1 MRTPD
6 VGEWWRGPISEPS
19 GDSVAMSPEP
29 SGARMIDPIEALV
42 ERKREDSGA
51 DPAVLCSLD
60 IEVTIRG
67 GLALVETTRTY
78 LNREERAIE
87 ALLSIPVPVHAAFF
101 GLTAEIGGK
110 RYEAAAAP
118 REEARRDY
126 EDAIDEGR
134 GAVLHEE
141 VLRGVHALSV
151 ANLAPGAEARVT
163 IRWAEPMRFLDASA
177 RLRIPLTVGD
187 VYGVSGLLDTDELVH
202 GGRVPLATLRVRH
215 DASGIRLADG
225 SSALSPDESLV
236 TEVPANAPV
245 DIEVEGWTP
254 STLVGRAAD
263 GRDVSLAIEPASRGD
278 GNLDAVLLVDHSGSM
293 HSRCEGGLQSS
304 LTKHDAVRSA
314 LHELAGILRNDDRL
328 ALWEFDTACDPV
340 GSGQP
345 VGPSE
350 FGLLVP
356 TLSGP
361 AGGTRIGAAL
371 DRVRSIETR
380 DVLLITDGKSYALDV
395 QRQARAGRRVF
406 VVLVGEDSLEARVG
420 HLAALTGGDLQ
431 FSFGADVGR
440 ALAACVQG
448 MRSRRVEE
456 SVGEFDAKGS
466 PLHVRTARGGA
477 LIEAR
482 WKGEAGDR
490 EAEPFSAA
498 VAAYAA
504 SLAVAC
510 ASEDHATSIAV
521 REGLVTHLT
530 SLFLSVDDGQRQE
543 GLPLTQRLRLP
554 TPRTAQMDR
563 TMYASAPGAQ
573 RERIGAAPVH
583 RVHAPAPPRR
593 VEGSPPPVG
602 DLGER
607 IGIARVGMRP
617 ADPVAKPD
625 RAGVAAI
632 AGMIN
637 WDAGADALA
646 QGDLRDLPD
655 AVAGAI
661 LALSSH
667 EEVRAASLA
676 LGIDSLSVAIALVAD
691 AAADRSRQAARVRRR
706 LVRGVDAAQ
715 FEAFARDFDRG
726 PGPGA

>member
-1 MRTPD
+1 MAT
-6 VGEWWRGPISEPS
+6 
-19 GDSVAMSPEP
+19 SPEP
-29 SGARMIDPIEALV
+29 RGTKLIDPIEALV
-42 ERKREDSGA
+42 EGRREDSGA

-60 IEVTIRG
+60 IDVTIRG

-101 GLTAEIGGK
+101 GLTAKIGGK
-110 RYEAAAAP
+110 LYEAAAAP
-118 REEARRDY
+118 REEARKDY

-151 ANLAPGAEARVT
+151 ANLAPGAEAEVT
-163 IRWAEPMRFLDASA
+163 IRWAEPVRFLDASA

-202 GGRVPLATLRVRH
+202 GGPVPLATLRVRH
-215 DASGIRLADG
+215 DASGVRLADG
-225 SSALSPDESLV
+225 PSVPSPDGVLV

-245 DIEVEGWTP
+245 DIEVEGWTR

-263 GRDVSLAIEPASRGD
+263 GRDVSLVIEPASRGG
-278 GNLDAVLLVDHSGSM
+278 GNLDAVFLVDHSGSM
-293 HSRCEGGLQSS
+293 YSHCEGGSQSS

-314 LHELAGILRNDDRL
+314 LHELAGSLRNDDRL
-328 ALWEFDTACDPV
+328 ALWEFDTACGPV

-350 FGLLVP
+350 FRLLVP
-356 TLSGP
+356 KLRDP
-361 AGGTRIGAAL
+361 AGGTEIGAAL
-371 DRVRSIETR
+371 DRVRSIEAR

-395 QRQARAGRRVF
+395 QRQARTGRRIF
-406 VVLVGEDSLEARVG
+406 VVLVGEDSLEAGVG

-440 ALAACVQG
+440 AVAACVRG
-448 MRSRRVEE
+448 MRSRLVEE
-456 SVGEFDAKGS
+456 SVDEFDAEGS
-466 PLHVRTARGGA
+466 PLHIRTARGGA
-477 LIEAR
+477 SVEAQWR
-482 WKGEAGDR
+482 GEAGDR
-490 EAEPFSAA
+490 ELEPFSAA

-543 GLPLTQRLRLP
+543 GLPLTRRLRLP
-554 TPRTAQMDR
+554 TPRTVQMDSLVS
-563 TMYASAPGAQ
+563 ASASLRRDVRQEKA
-573 RERIGAAPVH
+573 RAAPLQ
-583 RVHAPAPPRR
+583 APPSARR
-593 VEGSPPPVG
+593 VEGSPRSFGIVR
-602 DLGER
+602 ER
-607 IGIARVGMRP
+607 IGVTERRFSP
-617 ADPVAKPD
+617 AGPMAKPD
-625 RAGVAAI
+625 RVDVATI
-632 AGMIN
+632 AGMID
-637 WDAGADALA
+637 WDAAADALA
-646 QGDLRDLPD
+646 RGDLQALPI
-655 AVAGAI
+655 AVAEAI
-661 LALSSH
+661 LALSAH
-667 EEVRAASLA
+667 EEVRAAALG
-676 LGIDSLSVAIALVAD
+676 LGIDSLRVAIALVAD

-706 LVRGVDAAQ
+706 LLRGVDAGQ

-726 PGPGA
+726 SGPAA